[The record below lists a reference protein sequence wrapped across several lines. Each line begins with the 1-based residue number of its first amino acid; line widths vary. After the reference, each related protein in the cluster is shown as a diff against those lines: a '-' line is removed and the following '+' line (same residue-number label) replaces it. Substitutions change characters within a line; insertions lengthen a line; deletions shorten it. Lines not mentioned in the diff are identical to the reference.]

1 MFLLR
6 HLEELLY
13 TRTHILIV
21 IYICARAI
29 DAIVYS
35 YMVHVCVWLWHLDKT
50 LNTLMHTHINMYTC
64 ARAIDV
70 IVCGYMGHFRCGTR
84 HSRQTQRQKVLHAA
98 SNGASVANVTSNGVD
113 GQLPPARNVR
123 KSTSGKH
130 HLARLALSRAEV
142 KASEPRV
149 IAAME

>member
-50 LNTLMHTHINMYTC
+50 LNTLMHTHINVYTC

-98 SNGASVANVTSNGVD
+98 SNDPT
-113 GQLPPARNVR
+113 RNTNPVCWAKLEEGR
-123 KSTSGKH
+123 GGGFIQAHMT
-130 HLARLALSRAEV
+130 
-142 KASEPRV
+142 
-149 IAAME
+149 